1 MATNITYA
9 QLLRPVGQA
18 RESQRIETFTVTIEG
33 EDVLVEGRKR
43 TELQRE
49 STPLGGFW
57 QIFRG
62 GSKEPA
68 LAEQP
73 AWESVVKRYTPA
85 DLQAM
90 EEAAQ
95 IKRGTG
101 SGTPDAHSP
110 SQILRAVGNFVDQK
124 QGRLLSLSKEDQ
136 NIAIEYES
144 ASKRTVS
151 EKFTVSSLYDYW
163 VRMYLKRSGRPD
175 EG

>member
-1 MATNITYA
+1 
-9 QLLRPVGQA
+9 
-18 RESQRIETFTVTIEG
+18 
-33 EDVLVEGRKR
+33 
-43 TELQRE
+43 
-49 STPLGGFW
+49 
-57 QIFRG
+57 
-62 GSKEPA
+62 
-68 LAEQP
+68 
-73 AWESVVKRYTPA
+73 
-85 DLQAM
+85 M